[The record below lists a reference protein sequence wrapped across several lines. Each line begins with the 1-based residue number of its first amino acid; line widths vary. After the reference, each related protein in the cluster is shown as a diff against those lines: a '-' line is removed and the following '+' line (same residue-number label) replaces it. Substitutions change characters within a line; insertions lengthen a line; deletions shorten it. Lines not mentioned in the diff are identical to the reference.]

1 MNRTM
6 RGEDEQPRF
15 VLYVMGS
22 APNSRKAVENM
33 KKAFAHISRYDLD
46 VVDIQEAPERVKED
60 QVIAV
65 PTLIKIHP
73 EPQKRVVGDLSD
85 GAKVRAAMGLDG
97 DVE

>member
-1 MNRTM
+1 MNRKKKN
-6 RGEDEQPRF
+6 GDKKPRF
-15 VLYVMGS
+15 VLYIMGS

-33 KKAFAHISRYDLD
+33 KKAFAHISHYDLE

-65 PTLIKIHP
+65 PTLIKIYP

-85 GAKVRAAMGLDG
+85 GAKVRAAIELDAE
-97 DVE
+97 V